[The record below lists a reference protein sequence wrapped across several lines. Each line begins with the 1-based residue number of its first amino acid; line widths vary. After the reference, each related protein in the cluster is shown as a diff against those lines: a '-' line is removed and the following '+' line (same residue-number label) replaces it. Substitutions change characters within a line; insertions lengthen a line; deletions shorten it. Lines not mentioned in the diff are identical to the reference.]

1 MQNEFFSCCFTGY
14 RPEKMPFKID
24 KSDPGYIEFENRLIN
39 KIIEL
44 INAGCTTFISGM
56 ATGFDIIAAECVL
69 EATELINHT
78 SVSLICA
85 IPFIEQSKY
94 YSALWKE
101 KYNRLLQK
109 CDNAILI
116 SDKYYKGCFMKRNIF
131 MVDNSDIVLT
141 FYDGKPGGTKN
152 TVNYA
157 EGLGRKTINLNDE
170 NI

>member
-1 MQNEFFSCCFTGY
+1 MQDEFFSCCFTGY

-69 EATELINHT
+69 EAAELINHT

-94 YSALWKE
+94 YPALWKE

-109 CDNAILI
+109 CDNAILV

-157 EGLGRKTINLNDE
+157 IKQGRKVLNLYD
-170 NI
+170 I